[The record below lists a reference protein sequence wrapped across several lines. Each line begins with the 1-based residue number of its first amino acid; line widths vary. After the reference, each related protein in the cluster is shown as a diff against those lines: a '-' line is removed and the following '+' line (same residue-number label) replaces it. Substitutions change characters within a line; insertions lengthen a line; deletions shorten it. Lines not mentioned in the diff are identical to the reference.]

1 MSDAT
6 TLFFNFVDNFN
17 ILYLYNGV
25 NSRNNKI
32 SKIKNDLMIKTF
44 IEFLKITINDKYK
57 CDNKNK
63 VIFFR
68 QSIHKILNSLRDI
81 SNNLEN
87 DNVIIPINKGEKV
100 IIKQSERP
108 IIFWLRDNIIQMCT
122 SYGF

>member
-1 MSDAT
+1 MTDPT

-25 NSRNNKI
+25 NSRNKKI

-81 SNNLEN
+81 SINLEN
-87 DNVIIPINKGEKV
+87 NNVIIPINKGEKV
-100 IIKQSERP
+100 IIKQSERH
-108 IIFWLRDNIIQMCT
+108 IIYWLRDNIIQMCT

>member
-1 MSDAT
+1 MADPT
-6 TLFFNFVDNFN
+6 TLFFYFVENYN
-17 ILYLYNGV
+17 IIYLYNG
-25 NSRNNKI
+25 SKSKNNKI
-32 SKIKNDLMIKTF
+32 SKINNDIMIKTF
-44 IEFLKITINDKYK
+44 IEFLKLTINAKYK
-57 CDNKNK
+57 CDNKIK

-68 QSIHKILNSLRDI
+68 QSVHKILNSLRDI

-87 DNVIIPINKGEKV
+87 NNVIIPINKGEKV